1 MSMTPCLEQLPS
13 VMQNDAVLH
22 YAGILQRRKASLVWK
37 RILEWLAAFLA
48 FAITSPF
55 FLLICFLVKCTSKG
69 PVFFK
74 QERIGKNGRPFY
86 ILKFRTMMVDADR
99 YGVQLTTED
108 DRRITRFGALLRK
121 TNLDEMPQL
130 LHVLSGK
137 MSVVGTRPEVRRYVE
152 QYTDEMMATLLL
164 PPGMLSNASV
174 KYREESRL
182 LSSRDDPER
191 VYLEQILPDKM
202 RFNLDYLPRAG
213 VMEDLKIIGRSIA
226 CMFKKES
233 SS

>member
-1 MSMTPCLEQLPS
+1 MSMTPCLERLPS
-13 VMQNDAVLH
+13 IMQNDAVLY

-37 RILEWLAAFLA
+37 RIFEWLAAFLV
-48 FAITSPF
+48 FAIASPF
-55 FLLICFLVKCTSKG
+55 FLLICLLVKCTSKG

-74 QERIGKNGRPFY
+74 QERIGKNGCPFY
-86 ILKFRTMMVDADR
+86 ILKFRTMTADADHH
-99 YGVQLTTED
+99 GVQLTTGD

-152 QYTDEMMATLLL
+152 QYTDEMLATLLL

-174 KYREESRL
+174 KYKEESRL
-182 LSSRDDPER
+182 LSSKDDPER

-213 VMEDLKIIGRSIA
+213 VVEDLRIVGRSIA
-226 CMFKKES
+226 CVFKKES
-233 SS
+233 ST

>member
-1 MSMTPCLEQLPS
+1 MSRTPCLERLPFA
-13 VMQNDAVLH
+13 MQNDAVLR
-22 YAGILQRRKASLVWK
+22 YAGILQKRKASLVWK

-48 FAITSPF
+48 FAIVSPF
-55 FLLICFLVKCTSKG
+55 FLLICLLVKCTSKG

-86 ILKFRTMMVDADR
+86 ILKFRTMMEDADR
-99 YGVQLTTED
+99 YGVQLTTGD

-174 KYREESRL
+174 KDKEESRL

-202 RFNLDYLPRAG
+202 RFNLDYLPRVG

-233 SS
+233 ST

>member
-1 MSMTPCLEQLPS
+1 MSMVLHPENLPRR
-13 VMQNDAVLH
+13 MQNKAVFR
-22 YAGILQRRKASLVWK
+22 YAEILQRRRASLVWK

-48 FAITSPF
+48 FAATLPF
-55 FLLICFLVKCTSKG
+55 FLLICLLVKCTSGG

-74 QERIGKNGRPFY
+74 QERIGQNGRPFY
-86 ILKFRTMMVDADR
+86 ILKFRTMTADADR
-99 YGVQLTTED
+99 FGLQLTTRND
-108 DRRITRFGALLRK
+108 QRITRFGALLRS

-174 KYREESRL
+174 KYKEENRL
-182 LSSRDDPER
+182 LSSEDDPER
-191 VYLEQILPDKM
+191 VYLKRILPDKM

-226 CMFKKES
+226 CVFKKES
-233 SS
+233 SI

>member
-1 MSMTPCLEQLPS
+1 MSRTPCLERLPFA
-13 VMQNDAVLH
+13 MQNDAVLR
-22 YAGILQRRKASLVWK
+22 YAGILQKRKASLVWK

-48 FAITSPF
+48 FAIVSPF
-55 FLLICFLVKCTSKG
+55 FLLICLLVKCTSKG

-86 ILKFRTMMVDADR
+86 ILKFRTMMEDADR
-99 YGVQLTTED
+99 YGVQLTTGD

-174 KYREESRL
+174 KYK
-182 LSSRDDPER
+182 DDPER

-202 RFNLDYLPRAG
+202 RFNLDYLPRVG

-233 SS
+233 ST

>member
-1 MSMTPCLEQLPS
+1 MSRTPCLERLPFA
-13 VMQNDAVLH
+13 MQNDAVLR
-22 YAGILQRRKASLVWK
+22 YAGILQKRKASLVWK

-48 FAITSPF
+48 FAIVSPF
-55 FLLICFLVKCTSKG
+55 FLLICLLVKCTSKG

-86 ILKFRTMMVDADR
+86 ILKFRTMMEDADR
-99 YGVQLTTED
+99 YGVQLTTGD

-164 PPGMLSNASV
+164 PPSMLSNASV
-174 KYREESRL
+174 KYKEESRL

-202 RFNLDYLPRAG
+202 RFNLDYLPRVG

-233 SS
+233 ST